1 MSTLLPRGQS
11 SPANAEST
19 PPLETHPKS
28 DPHTVKGVSA
38 VRLVVAGLVALAA
51 DTIGA
56 PFGETFAVVF
66 DLGVALVLCAAFG
79 FRIPILIAFVLEA
92 IPGVGLLPSWLAV
105 VGYYALRRG
114 KSS

>member
-1 MSTLLPRGQS
+1 MSTLLSRRHS
-11 SPANAEST
+11 SPNTLEST
-19 PPLETHPKS
+19 RSPGTSPRSEPDAAKRI
-28 DPHTVKGVSA
+28 GI
-38 VRLVVAGLVALAA
+38 VRITIAGIVALAA
-51 DTIGA
+51 DTVGA
-56 PFGETFAVVF
+56 PFGETLAVVF

-114 KSS
+114 TSS